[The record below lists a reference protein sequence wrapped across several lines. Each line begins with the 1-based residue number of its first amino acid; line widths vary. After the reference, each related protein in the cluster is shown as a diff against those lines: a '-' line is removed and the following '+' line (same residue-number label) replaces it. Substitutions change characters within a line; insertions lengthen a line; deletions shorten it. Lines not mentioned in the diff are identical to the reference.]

1 MTASQPKEE
10 EKLIDEIVVFKCA
23 MSRDYK
29 NMQELSIV

>member
-1 MTASQPKEE
+1 VTASQAKEE
-10 EKLIDEIVVFKCA
+10 EKLLDEVVVFKCA